1 MAKILLV
8 TTFTNLDVAL
18 RLAEQKY
25 SIVGTVRQSRT
36 KQPQAEKKAETT
48 QNFSLYTCSISYR

>member
-8 TTFTNLDVAL
+8 TTFTSLDVAL

-36 KQPQAEKKAETT
+36 KQPQ
-48 QNFSLYTCSISYR
+48 S